1 MSHFADDET
10 LAHIAALELEV
21 VRLRE
26 ALTVCVCAMQD
37 YQAGIGIT
45 EMFDKGELLGRKVLS
60 TPFTPT
66 ALPELI
72 EKVEKI
78 WREKCASR
86 LDSEWNGDAD
96 TYEYSETCN
105 ECAERIR
112 ALPVGQIK
120 LEELL

>member
-1 MSHFADDET
+1 MT
-10 LAHIAALELEV
+10 TQRIAELEAEV

-26 ALTVCVCAMQD
+26 ALEKSRGALAYC
-37 YQAGIGIT
+37 
-45 EMFDKGELLGRKVLS
+45 KGNGRDNPNLMESTCWHGLAAVNKVLS
-60 TPFTPT
+60 TPFTPQHLP
-66 ALPELI
+66 ALV

-96 TYEYSETCN
+96 TYEYSEACN

-112 ALPVGQIK
+112 TLPVGQIK

>member
-10 LAHIAALELEV
+10 LTHIAALEAEI
-21 VRLRE
+21 VRLRD
-26 ALTVCVCAMQD
+26 VIFDM
-37 YQAGIGIT
+37 AGEEPGISW
-45 EMFDKGELLGRKVLS
+45 GRARKALS

-96 TYEYSETCN
+96 TYEYSEVRN

-112 ALPVGQIK
+112 ALPIGQIN
-120 LEELL
+120 LGELT